1 MAAYRFPLK
10 NCGND
15 IVGYFIINPTSLIIT
30 IFFVISVIFWRK
42 SNLIIMRKKILPI
55 SEIINDMLKKQP
67 AKMDALKTEILD
79 NWQEIISPAAQE
91 YAIPV
96 AIKKK
101 T

>member
-1 MAAYRFPLK
+1 
-10 NCGND
+10 
-15 IVGYFIINPTSLIIT
+15 
-30 IFFVISVIFWRK
+30 
-42 SNLIIMRKKILPI
+42 MRKKILPI